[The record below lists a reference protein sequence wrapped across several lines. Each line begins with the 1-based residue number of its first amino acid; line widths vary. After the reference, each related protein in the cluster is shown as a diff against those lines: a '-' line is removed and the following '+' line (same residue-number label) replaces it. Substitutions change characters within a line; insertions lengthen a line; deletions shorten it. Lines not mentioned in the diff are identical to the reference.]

1 MKITKKNPSKRPHV
15 VVFGASSCPWCVK
28 TREFLAD
35 YSVGYRYVDVL
46 KAPKAKSLC
55 HQHGC
60 FHLPVIVINE
70 RWMSGFDA
78 KILKKELGL
87 KG

>member
-1 MKITKKNPSKRPHV
+1 
-15 VVFGASSCPWCVK
+15 
-28 TREFLAD
+28 
-35 YSVGYRYVDVL
+35 VDVL

-70 RWMSGFDA
+70 RWMSGFDV